1 MFFLFVLSGFIISA
15 GIHLSFVLASWY
27 PILIATPLSVFL
39 FLFGYGSYKET
50 IQNVQQGIETLKN
63 EHRKSISAHNE
74 KFNTLMCEH
83 RTLSDNYKK
92 TKEHECDLQ
101 KLVDNYKSDFQ
112 ELIDTPYAEQYHK
125 AVSYFSEIKAFNPF
139 FSNDLYHRYCDA
151 FRSHRLDR
159 ALAQYLSSPTH
170 VEVMAKIPSSSEDKF
185 YSTTLTSCE
194 CKDFQLHGKPC
205 KHMVSLAIFINAT
218 YNMKRDANTLLVKA
232 TREREQMQKLTDEAK
247 AEKELALKEH
257 HAAEE
262 DRNQTEV
269 LLKAISEK
277 EQTYPWLADIISRYR
292 TANLYVTIRDPITK
306 RDMTSLLQRQ
316 EKKIALLENQL
327 AVWKYQFPILEEIS
341 DMSPDNLSSVLTAPD
356 NTGFV
361 YNWLSDDEYQVL
373 TSEEKQEKWLDHYFH
388 GKSRDAWSAGIKYER
403 YIGYLCETKGYKV
416 KYFGATM
423 KLQDM
428 GRDLIVSKGNKV
440 YLIQCKRYSSSKEI
454 HENSIFQLFGS
465 LYHYRVENP
474 DKVTVGVFV
483 TSSKLTDL
491 ARECAKA
498 LSITLYEGVKFDRYP
513 AVKCNIS
520 KTGERIYHLPYD
532 QQYDTVSINPTKG
545 ECYTTYVSEAIEQ
558 GFRHAYKHI
567 LAG

>member
-1 MFFLFVLSGFIISA
+1 MFFLFVLSSLIISA
-15 GIHLSFVLASWY
+15 GIHLSFVFASFH
-27 PILIATPLSVFL
+27 PVLIATPLSVFL

-50 IQNVQQGIETLKN
+50 IQNLQHDIDTLKS
-63 EHRKSISAHNE
+63 EHKKSITAHNE
-74 KFNTLMCEH
+74 KFNTLMSEH

-92 TKEHECDLQ
+92 TKEHESDLQ
-101 KLVDNYKSDFQ
+101 KLVENYKSDLQ

-125 AVSYFSEIKAFNPF
+125 AVSYFSEIKADNPF
-139 FSNDLYHRYCDA
+139 FSGNLYQRYCDA

-159 ALAQYLSSPTH
+159 SLSRYLSRPSH
-170 VEVMAKIPSSSEDKF
+170 VEIMAKIPSFSSDKL
-185 YSTTLTSCE
+185 YSTSITSCE
-194 CKDFQLHGKPC
+194 CKDFQLHARPC
-205 KHMVSLAIFINAT
+205 KHMVSLALFVNAT
-218 YNMKRDANTLLVKA
+218 YNMNRDANNLLVKV
-232 TREREQMQKLTDEAK
+232 TREREQTQKLTDEAK
-247 AEKELALKEH
+247 AEKELAIKAYH
-257 HAAEE
+257 SAGEE
-262 DRNQTEV
+262 RSQTEI

-277 EQTYPWLADIISRYR
+277 EQTYPWLADIISNYR
-292 TANLYVTIRDPITK
+292 TAKLNVTIRDPITK
-306 RDMTSLLQRQ
+306 RDMTSLLQKQ

-327 AVWKYQFPILEEIS
+327 AVWKYQFPILEEIG
-341 DMSPDNLSSVLTAPD
+341 DMSPDNLSSVLAAPG
-356 NTGFV
+356 NAGFV
-361 YNWLSDDEYQVL
+361 YNWLSDDEYHVL

-428 GRDLIVSKGNKV
+428 GRDLIVSKGKKV

-498 LSITLYEGVKFDRYP
+498 LNITLYEDVKFDRYP

-532 QQYDTVSINPTKG
+532 QQYDTVSIIPAKG

-558 GFRHAYKHI
+558 GFRHAYRHI